1 MKKLTRLLAVS
12 ALTVL
17 VGGGVVE
24 TVTPQTTVQA
34 AKKTKAKKAKQQKAK
49 KTKKVKKTK
58 KAKKTAKEKK
68 YYTAKQWSQV
78 LRYRKQAKRIGVTTK
93 GMYAQKPRLKKP
105 FRPGK
110 LSASY
115 INRTVN
121 WINFYRTMFGLSKVH
136 ADSDWNTSAQ
146 YGAATL
152 AAADKGLSHGLVGFK
167 RPSAVPEAAWQK
179 GAEATIPSNI
189 SQGAIAPYDIVT
201 GYLSDDND
209 ISGLEPGHRLWLLG
223 GIDRVGVGQAG
234 DYNDLRIFAH
244 NSYATKT
251 PVKRTAFPRAGLMP
265 YALVSQEAPWSVSWP
280 DEDTGDSHSTP
291 QVRVYDKTAKK
302 TVKVTHVNASQGG
315 YASFGTTVYFLPKK
329 SQLKVNHAYV
339 INISGVEDQADMSY
353 TTRLFD
359 LKVKGRFY

>member
-34 AKKTKAKKAKQQKAK
+34 AKKTKAKKQKA
-49 KTKKVKKTK
+49 KKTK

-121 WINFYRTMFGLSKVH
+121 WINFYRTMFGLSKVQ

-152 AAADKGLSHGLVGFK
+152 AAADKGLSHGLVGIK
-167 RPSAVPEAAWQK
+167 RPSFVSKANWQK
-179 GAEATIPSNI
+179 GADATNQSNLY
-189 SQGAIAPYDIVT
+189 QGATVPYDIVT
-201 GYLSDDND
+201 GYLSDDGD
-209 ISGLEPGHRLWLLG
+209 LSGLEPGHRLWILG
-223 GIDRVGVGQAG
+223 GIDCVGVGQAG
-234 DYNDLRIFAH
+234 GYNDLRVFAD
-244 NSYATKT
+244 NSYDAAT
-251 PVKRTAFPRAGLMP
+251 PVKKTAFPRAGLMP
-265 YALVSQEAPWSVSWP
+265 YALVSQGAPWSVSWP

-302 TVKVTHVNASQGG
+302 TVKVTHVNASQAG
-315 YASFGTTVYFLPKK
+315 YGFFGTTVYFLPKK

-359 LKVKGRFY
+359 LKVNGGFY